1 MTQPAG
7 TLPEALID
15 EPENRRDEMITT
27 HRATFLPWT
36 AEVATALLS
45 RIVEAQ
51 AAADEAND
59 LLAAG
64 LVGHDRYERAACDR
78 DDAIEAA
85 AEFLGRAAQ

>member
-1 MTQPAG
+1 
-7 TLPEALID
+7 
-15 EPENRRDEMITT
+15 MITT

-36 AEVATALLS
+36 AATAATLLS

-59 LLAAG
+59 LLDAG
-64 LVGHDRYERAACDR
+64 LVGHDRYEAAACDR

-85 AEFLGRAAQ
+85 AAFLGRDAK